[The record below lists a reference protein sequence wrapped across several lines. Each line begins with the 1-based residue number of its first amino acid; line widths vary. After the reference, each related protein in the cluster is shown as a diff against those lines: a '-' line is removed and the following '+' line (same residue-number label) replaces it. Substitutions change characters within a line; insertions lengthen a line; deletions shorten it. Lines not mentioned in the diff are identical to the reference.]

1 MPRANSK
8 FGIDEAILAL
18 SDGIKE
24 NAFAPNIKKYIPHE
38 KQRVFHSSDHH
49 GKLYIGG
56 NRSGKT
62 TGGVTE
68 GIWRALGTHPY
79 RLELNNLGPT
89 RGRVVGVDF
98 QKGVK
103 AIILPQYKQWLYPSA
118 LINGSWTDSWDAST
132 WTLTLSNG
140 STIEFM
146 SYDQDLD
153 KFAGTSRH
161 WIHFD
166 EEPPQKIW
174 GECRS
179 RRSDTEGDY
188 WITMTPVE
196 GMTWIY
202 DDLYEKNHEKE
213 QSEQKV
219 LIIEINTTENPYL
232 TENAI
237 KQFVDTLDD
246 DEDVTVRIG
255 GGFVRKGGLVYPNF
269 DPTPG
274 KKQVLDQPILDPNE
288 MFPRNEWLW
297 IMGLDH
303 GLNNP
308 TAVLWTAWNKAGF
321 GIIFDEWYQKDL
333 TVDQHAIKIKQRIR
347 KHGRMPDLMVAD
359 PSIKNRNGISGTSV
373 HQEYQKYG
381 LPFILG
387 NNDVKSGII
396 RVRKYLNPAPYNS
409 AYRGELFKGFE
420 DFCKLR
426 IAPNC
431 TNTIWE
437 AKRYRWKTYSNKQL
451 QYENNPYDEPHKKD
465 DHAMDTLRYIIMQ
478 RPDLLKV
485 SDDTARTE
493 VDDAMEELTGKLRR
507 YDKNTDN
514 RDDPH
519 NRLDSPAAAVGGFD
533 PNVHTSSPASDDWE
547 YDEHMGGYY

>member
-1 MPRANSK
+1 MAYSNSRRK
-8 FGIDEAILAL
+8 FSIDDAILRL

-24 NAFAPNIKKYIPHE
+24 KSAAPTIKKYQPHQ
-38 KQRVFHSSDHH
+38 KQFVFHNSNKH

-79 RLELNNLGPT
+79 RPELNSLGPT

-98 QKGVK
+98 QKGVQ

-118 LINGSWTDSWDAST
+118 LVNGNWSDSWNAGT
-132 WTLTLSNG
+132 WTLTLSTG

-161 WIHFD
+161 WVHFD
-166 EEPPQKIW
+166 EEPPQPVW
-174 GECRS
+174 VECMARLI
-179 RRSDTEGDY
+179 DTNGDY

-202 DDLYEKNHEKE
+202 DDLYEPNYLKAQED
-213 QSEQKV
+213 QSILV
-219 LIIEINTTENPYL
+219 VEINTTENPYL
-232 TENAI
+232 DEEAI
-237 KQFVDTLDD
+237 QSFVDTLND
-246 DEDVTVRIG
+246 DEDVTVRIS
-255 GGFVRKGGLVYPNF
+255 GGFVRKGGLIYKNF

-274 KKQVLDQPILDPNE
+274 KRQVLLDPILDPKSE
-288 MFPRNEWLW
+288 LPQSDWIW

-308 TAVLWTAWNKAGF
+308 TAVEWTAWNKAGF
-321 GIIFDEWYQKDL
+321 GIIFDEFYQNGL
-333 TVDQHAIKIKQRIR
+333 TIDQYALKIKQRIR
-347 KHGRMPDLMVAD
+347 QHGRIPDIMVAD
-359 PSIKNRNGISGTSV
+359 PSIKNRNPISGTSI

-381 LPFILG
+381 LSFMLG

-396 RVRKYLNPAPYNS
+396 RVKKYFNTAPYLGS
-409 AYRGELFKGFE
+409 IRGDLFKGFDE
-420 DFCKLR
+420 FSRVRISPACAKL
-426 IAPNC
+426 
-431 TNTIWE
+431 IWE
-437 AKRYRWKTYSNKQL
+437 LKRYRWKTYANKQL

-465 DHAMDTLRYIIMQ
+465 DHACDALRYVIMQ
-478 RPDLLKV
+478 RPDLLKQ
-485 SDDTARTE
+485 SNQDTVRRD
-493 VDDAMEELTGKLRR
+493 VDVAMAELGGKMSRYNSKMDNIADPYDRAADPMWVPEESMT
-507 YDKNTDN
+507 
-514 RDDPH
+514 
-519 NRLDSPAAAVGGFD
+519 SPAVG
-533 PNVHTSSPASDDWE
+533 DWE
-547 YDEHMGGYY
+547 YDEHMGAYY